1 MNTYYWSNFEQN
13 TLFHL
18 ISDTKHLTFII
29 VHHMNKTG
37 NIQIIGNKLLI
48 IIIIDKKKIKYDLT
62 WYLVFPCKVPI
73 YIHVLRRLMN
83 RFPSYWLAIYSF
95 STLEIRPW
103 LDKFF

>member
-1 MNTYYWSNFEQN
+1 MMNTYYWSNFEQN

-48 IIIIDKKKIKYDLT
+48 IIIIDKKK
-62 WYLVFPCKVPI
+62 
-73 YIHVLRRLMN
+73 
-83 RFPSYWLAIYSF
+83 
-95 STLEIRPW
+95 
-103 LDKFF
+103 